1 LALAVILLGKRQLS
15 FDARQVRQG
24 KVFIGEKLQRE
35 AQGLLNRFLLVLIYQ
50 SKIFIRI

>member
-50 SKIFIRI
+50 SKISIQI